1 MADPT
6 IIELIELRAK
16 GIADILQQI
25 DRLKDSIGKTSDA
38 QVVYAKALQ
47 DPVYQKNLRTLE
59 QMKLANRDLY
69 KLEQQRA
76 QLAYKQQQ
84 GVNNVN
90 NRARA
95 YEELKI
101 KQATLAAERDIQ
113 RLQMAASTFRANS
126 PLGMSDAVAKL
137 QFLKEQ
143 EAAQRAITRNDLA
156 AAGQRANS
164 FAGLEDARAMVDM
177 RNREE
182 QVKRLLQR
190 NELAAKIETAGTPQA
205 VRDARERLEIERK
218 VEQLRK
224 AEERT
229 MSIAKYGRFGS
240 AVMGGLQSPGVRLAG
255 GLATA
260 GAAAASASAFAGF
273 SDTVEMN
280 TFRTQLMY
288 LNREIAGAFAPAM
301 AEATAGLKILRFGFE
316 SMSAKQQKLFATTT
330 LVIGGLGA
338 LNLLLSRM
346 TGMGL
351 VGWTG
356 QGVAALNNARTASSM
371 GQYGAFAKD
380 LGPAAASY
388 AGVKTAGSMAA
399 WIPLLAKISTIGTG
413 AYAGYELTSGKRDL
427 PVSDFATG
435 VAGSFGGP
443 LGAFNQVGRLFSD
456 DPLRGAWNWGV
467 DRVER
472 NMPRNRSGYQ
482 DWHMGERPLGSLR
495 DWGERQ
501 LGWRAE
507 LPPATTVAEKEAEK
521 KRSRVTP
528 MLPTLYS
535 EAGGTYEE
543 VALAVANKAA
553 ADRGGKGEAT
563 LDSIYNLLVDRWG
576 TKPPAEN
583 PPS

>member
-59 QMKLANRDLY
+59 QMKLANRDLF

-76 QLAYKQQQ
+76 QLGYKQQTAA
-84 GVNNVN
+84 NNVT
-90 NRARA
+90 NRARV
-95 YEELKI
+95 YEELKL
-101 KQATLAAERDIQ
+101 KRDLVNAERDLQ
-113 RLQMAASTFRANS
+113 RLQMSAQTMRANS

-205 VRDARERLEIERK
+205 VRDARERLEIEKK

-240 AVMGGLQSPGVRLAG
+240 AVVNGLQSRAFGLAG

-260 GAAAASASAFAGF
+260 GAAAAGASAMAGF

-280 TFRTQLMY
+280 SFRTQLMY

-316 SMSAKQQKLFATTT
+316 SMSASQQKLFAATT
-330 LVIGGLGA
+330 LTILGLGA

-351 VGWTG
+351 AGYAG
-356 QGVAALNNARTASSM
+356 AGMGALNTARTAQSL
-371 GQYGAFAKD
+371 GQYSAFAGAV
-380 LGPAAASY
+380 GPTAAGVGTNAAAASFGLGS
-388 AGVKTAGSMAA
+388 AASVLSGVALSGF
-399 WIPLLAKISTIGTG
+399 G
-413 AYAGYELTSGKRDL
+413 AYQSGSKGYDQLSQGNRTEGYRSLGSGLSNLNPFMAPLELARRNLTPGYNPSLSAMTSPLGMLGEAGYQSIFGKGIFTDPGTRD
-427 PVSDFATG
+427 A
-435 VAGSFGGP
+435 ARGG
-443 LGAFNQVGRLFSD
+443 
-456 DPLRGAWNWGV
+456 
-467 DRVER
+467 
-472 NMPRNRSGYQ
+472 
-482 DWHMGERPLGSLR
+482 
-495 DWGERQ
+495 
-501 LGWRAE
+501 
-507 LPPATTVAEKEAEK
+507 KEADK
-521 KRSRVTP
+521 QKTRVTP

-543 VALAVANKAA
+543 VALAVANKTA
-553 ADRGGKGEAT
+553 ADKGEDKT
-563 LDSIYNLLVDRWG
+563 ELGKILELLQNTIG
-576 TKPPAEN
+576 KEKPNN
-583 PPS
+583 PPPM

>member
-76 QLAYKQQQ
+76 QLGYKQQTAA
-84 GVNNVN
+84 NNVT
-90 NRARA
+90 NRARV
-95 YEELKI
+95 YEELKL
-101 KQATLAAERDIQ
+101 KRDLVNAERDLQ
-113 RLQMAASTFRANS
+113 RLQMSAQTMRANS

-205 VRDARERLEIERK
+205 VRDARERLEIEKK

-240 AVMGGLQSPGVRLAG
+240 AVVNGLQSRAFGLAG

-260 GAAAASASAFAGF
+260 GAAAAGASAMAGF

-280 TFRTQLMY
+280 TLRTQLMY

-316 SMSAKQQKLFATTT
+316 SMDRTQQRLFAATTMT
-330 LVIGGLGA
+330 ILGLGA
-338 LNLLLSRM
+338 LNLLLGRM
-346 TGMGL
+346 TGMGM

-356 QGVAALNNARTASSM
+356 RGMQALNTARTAQSLGQFSSFA
-371 GQYGAFAKD
+371 GAV
-380 LGPAAASY
+380 GP
-388 AGVKTAGSMAA
+388 
-399 WIPLLAKISTIGTG
+399 
-413 AYAGYELTSGKRDL
+413 
-427 PVSDFATG
+427 G
-435 VAGSFGGP
+435 VAGAGTNAAAATLGFGSLASVLSGVA
-443 LGAFNQVGRLFSD
+443 LTGFGAYQSGVKGADEFSQ
-456 DPLRGAWNWGV
+456 G
-467 DRVER
+467 
-472 NMPRNRSGYQ
+472 NRSQGYKALGSGLSNLNPMMMPLEFARRNFAPGYNPSWGAMTSPHGMLLDAGYQ
-482 DWHMGERPLGSLR
+482 SIFGDGIFTDKNKGMGAGGAGGKGA
-495 DWGERQ
+495 DG
-501 LGWRAE
+501 
-507 LPPATTVAEKEAEK
+507 K
-521 KRSRVTP
+521 SRVTP
-528 MLPTLYS
+528 ILPTLYS

-553 ADRGGKGEAT
+553 ADNGGGKSELEGILEW
-563 LDSIYNLLVDRWG
+563 LKNRFGDERPPNN
-576 TKPPAEN
+576 PPA
-583 PPS
+583 

>member
-126 PLGMSDAVAKL
+126 RLGMSDAVSKL

-143 EAAQRAITRNDLA
+143 EAAQRAIAKNDLA

-190 NELAAKIETAGTPQA
+190 NELAAKIETSGTPQA

-229 MSIAKYGRFGS
+229 MSLAKYGRAGS
-240 AVMGGLQSPGVRLAG
+240 VIMGGLQSSGARLAG

-260 GAAAASASAFAGF
+260 GAAGVGAAAMAGF
-273 SDTVEMN
+273 SDTVEMH

-288 LNREIAGAFAPAM
+288 LNREVAGAFRPALM
-301 AEATAGLKILRFGFE
+301 EATAGLKILRYGME
-316 SMSAKQQKLFATTT
+316 SMSGSQQKLLAATTMT
-330 LVIGGLGA
+330 ILGLGA
-338 LNLLLSRM
+338 LNLMLNRT

-351 VGWTG
+351 IGWG
-356 QGVAALNNARTASSM
+356 GRGMAAMNASRAASSM
-371 GQYGAFAKD
+371 GQFGAFAGAV
-380 LGPAAASY
+380 GPSAAAGAGASAGSAGLGALPIAGIAAGLALAGFNTY
-388 AGVKTAGSMAA
+388 QLGARGANEFQQGNRSEGYKSLFGGLNSLNPMMAPLELARRNLTPGYNPSWAAFTSPLGMLGEAGYQSIFGKGIFSPPPGAGVGVGADRAAAG
-399 WIPLLAKISTIGTG
+399 
-413 AYAGYELTSGKRDL
+413 
-427 PVSDFATG
+427 
-435 VAGSFGGP
+435 
-443 LGAFNQVGRLFSD
+443 
-456 DPLRGAWNWGV
+456 
-467 DRVER
+467 
-472 NMPRNRSGYQ
+472 
-482 DWHMGERPLGSLR
+482 
-495 DWGERQ
+495 
-501 LGWRAE
+501 
-507 LPPATTVAEKEAEK
+507 

-553 ADRGGKGEAT
+553 ADRGDGESE
-563 LDSIYNLLVDRWG
+563 LEGILKWLRKRFGDEQ
-576 TKPPAEN
+576 PPNN
-583 PPS
+583 PPP

>member
-1 MADPT
+1 MPDPT

-205 VRDARERLEIERK
+205 VRDARERLEIEKK

-240 AVMGGLQSPGVRLAG
+240 AVMGGLQSRAFGLAG

-260 GAAAASASAFAGF
+260 GAAAAGASAMAGF

-280 TFRTQLMY
+280 TLRTQLMY

-316 SMSAKQQKLFATTT
+316 SMSASQQKLFAATT
-330 LVIGGLGA
+330 LTILGLGA

-351 VGWTG
+351 VGWG
-356 QGVAALNNARTASSM
+356 GRGMAAMNASRAASSM
-371 GQYGAFAKD
+371 GQFGAFAGA
-380 LGPAAASY
+380 LGPGA
-388 AGVKTAGSMAA
+388 AGVAGAGVAGAGFSSRLPGYGTAAV
-399 WIPLLAKISTIGTG
+399 G
-413 AYAGYELTSGKRDL
+413 AYSGYELASGKRDL
-427 PVSDFATG
+427 PVSDLATG
-435 VAGSFGGP
+435 MAGSFGGP

-553 ADRGGKGEAT
+553 ADKGGKNEAT
-563 LDSIYNLLVDRWG
+563 LDSIFNWLVGRFG
-576 TKPPAEN
+576 EKQPAQN